1 MDATPLDPLSA
12 YRRLIEDGAVRA
24 DAEQESAALRLQAL
38 ADEIAPYA
46 QQMGRSGWLARLQ
59 HRRLPIPRGVYLHG
73 GVGRGKTMLMDLFF
87 QHVAIEN
94 RKRVHF
100 HAFMLE
106 VHDRVHCFRE
116 AARAGKVRADAD
128 PLKALARVIV
138 DQAWLLCFDE
148 FHVNNIADAM
158 ILGRLFEALFE
169 QGVVVVTT
177 SNRPPAD
184 LYKGGLQ
191 RELFLPFIDLIERR
205 LDVLRLDSGID
216 YRLERMRSFDTYL
229 TPLGPETDAR
239 LEAAFAKL
247 IAGAEAKP
255 WHVMVQGR
263 EVHFPRM
270 ADGVMFAAFA
280 DLCEQ
285 PLGPADYAAIAD
297 RCHTVV
303 LGGIPRL
310 GPKRH
315 NEAHRFVTL
324 IDTLYEHKVNLVC
337 SAEAAPESL
346 YAEGTG
352 AFEFQRTASRLI
364 EMQSDDY
371 ISSWDDRG

>member
-1 MDATPLDPLSA
+1 MNSATQGPLSA
-12 YRRLIEDGAVRA
+12 YRGLIETGVVRA
-24 DAEQESAALRLQAL
+24 DPAQQTAAVRLQAL
-38 ADEIAPYA
+38 ADAIAPYA
-46 QQMGRSGWLARLQ
+46 EQVGRKGWLARLK
-59 HRRLPIPRGVYLHG
+59 HKTLPPPRGVYLHG

-87 QHVAIEN
+87 QHAGIED
-94 RKRVHF
+94 RKRIHF

-116 AARAGKVRADAD
+116 AARAGKVPASAD

-148 FHVNNIADAM
+148 FHVTNIADAM
-158 ILGRLFEALFE
+158 ILGRLFESLFE

-177 SNRPPAD
+177 SNRPPDD

-191 RELFLPFIDLIERR
+191 REMFLPFIAMIENK
-205 LDVLRLDSGID
+205 LDVIQLDSGVD

-229 TPLGPETDAR
+229 SPLGPESDAK
-239 LEAAFAKL
+239 LEAAFARL
-247 IAGAEAKP
+247 IAGTEAKP
-255 WHVMVQGR
+255 WYVLVQGR
-263 EVHFPRM
+263 ELEFPRM
-270 ADGVMFAAFA
+270 ADGVLFAAFA
-280 DLCEQ
+280 DLCER
-285 PLGPADYAAIAD
+285 PLGAGDYAAIAG

-303 LGGIPRL
+303 LKDIPRL

-337 SAEAAPESL
+337 SAEAKPEAL

-352 AFEFQRTASRLI
+352 AFEFQRTVSRLL

-371 ISSWDDRG
+371 ISSWEDRG